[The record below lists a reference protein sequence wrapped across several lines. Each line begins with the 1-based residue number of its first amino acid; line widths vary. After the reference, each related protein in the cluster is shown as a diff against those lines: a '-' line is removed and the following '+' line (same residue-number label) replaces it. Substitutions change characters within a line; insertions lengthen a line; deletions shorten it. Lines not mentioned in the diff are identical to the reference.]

1 MKNLLFFVFVALSFL
16 VSGQKTKVL
25 VVDLG
30 APHDNSVTFEKC
42 KDFDGKE
49 FRECSE
55 SKWLSVKSRELI
67 ALKLINGNPLKY
79 DYKING
85 VPVTLFMNADEFNK
99 KSTLEDEKGSIIL
112 SKYDA
117 DTYKK
122 LPEENKELKDKLHNL
137 EFFLD
142 KFELININK
151 ESLDKSFITT
161 RDSLFSVLKD
171 LNYASQQ
178 YKACFEQGKDNPEY
192 KDILNNE
199 DKVRVEQGVNENL
212 DNSEKMMKS
221 FVEKYFVSNDFYT
234 LPMDIQGK
242 NADAIEFTIK
252 RFDKE
257 TNQEDEAFV
266 GKYKVWITG
275 GLKIDI
281 SAGVFLTSLF
291 DRQYETR
298 DVAAGTALKQVSL
311 KNNGQYDFAF
321 GSTINTNFRLNS
333 WIQPQINFGVIFTQ
347 NQKFQMILGAGAILG
362 REERW
367 ILSGGL
373 SMGVVDRLADGFQ
386 NGGSYDLGAS
396 GQIPMVKQFKFGHF
410 IGITYNLSKVNTI
423 SIKPQ

>member
-30 APHDNSVTFEKC
+30 TPHDNSITFEKC
-42 KDFDGKE
+42 KEFDGKE
-49 FRECSE
+49 FRKCSE

-67 ALKLINGNPLKY
+67 ALRLINGNPLKY
-79 DYKING
+79 NYTIG
-85 VPVTLFMNADEFNK
+85 GAPVTFFMNFNEFNNIFKSGK
-99 KSTLEDEKGSIIL
+99 KQDSLVLLKHDS
-112 SKYDA
+112 Y
-117 DTYKK
+117 TYKN
-122 LPEENKELKDKLHNL
+122 LLEENKQLKDKLYDL
-137 EFFLD
+137 DLFLD
-142 KFELININK
+142 KFRLKNINR
-151 ESLDKSFITT
+151 ESLGEGFTKT
-161 RDSLFSVLKD
+161 RDSLFIALKT
-171 LNYASQQ
+171 LNLEAELNHSS
-178 YKACFEQGKDNPEY
+178 FEKGIYTFTSAQK
-192 KDILNNE
+192 
-199 DKVRVEQGVNENL
+199 KVIENIINENIDKSQEML
-212 DNSEKMMKS
+212 KS
-221 FVEKYFVSNDFYT
+221 FEKKYFFKNDFYT
-234 LPMDIQGK
+234 LPIDIQGK

-281 SAGVFLTSLF
+281 SAGIFLTSLF

-298 DVAAGTALKQVSL
+298 DVAAGTALKEVYL
-311 KNNGQYDFAF
+311 KNHGQYDFAF

-333 WIQPQINFGVIFTQ
+333 WIQPQVNFGAIFTQ

-386 NGGSYDLGAS
+386 NGGSYDLGTS

-423 SIKPQ
+423 SMKPQ

>member
-25 VVDLG
+25 VVDL
-30 APHDNSVTFEKC
+30 ASPNETSVTFEKC
-42 KDFDGKE
+42 REFDGKSC
-49 FRECSE
+49 REYSE
-55 SKWLSVKSRELI
+55 SKWLSVKARELV

-79 DYKING
+79 NYTISG
-85 VPVTLFMNADEFNK
+85 VPVTFFMN
-99 KSTLEDEKGSIIL
+99 S
-112 SKYDA
+112 DA
-117 DTYKK
+117 KNELFK
-122 LPEENKELKDKLHNL
+122 INPVRENKGLQDDINSYESLLERNENLRQELFHLDV
-137 EFFLD
+137 FID
-142 KFELININK
+142 KFRLKNINK
-151 ESLDKSFITT
+151 ESLGEGFIKT
-161 RDSLFSVLKD
+161 RDSLFIELKT
-171 LNYASQQ
+171 LNLEAELNHSSFENGIYIFTSAQKKGIENIIKENIDKSQ
-178 YKACFEQGKDNPEY
+178 EM
-192 KDILNNE
+192 L
-199 DKVRVEQGVNENL
+199 
-212 DNSEKMMKS
+212 KS
-221 FVEKYFVSNDFYT
+221 FEKKYFFKNDFYT
-234 LPMDIQGK
+234 LPIDIQGK

-298 DVAAGTALKQVSL
+298 DVAEGTALKEVSL
-311 KNNGQYDFAF
+311 KNHGQYDFAF

-333 WIQPQINFGVIFTQ
+333 WIQPQVNFGAIFTQ

-373 SMGVVDRLADGFQ
+373 SMGVVDRLADSFQ
-386 NGGSYDLGAS
+386 NGGSYDLGVS